1 MMKKTVLILL
11 LLFLFALPVS
21 AEENTYKELYEA
33 GGIEDVWEL
42 AGDDAAKFG
51 SRLGL
56 DPSDPDWV
64 NRLGAETVFSEIWDF
79 LREGGRGPF
88 RAAAEM
94 FALIIIFAAASLS
107 ERLSKYK
114 TAISYIFVVLAAAGV
129 LRPMF
134 SLISS
139 AAAAVKGSALFMT
152 SFVPVYSGILTTS
165 GRGITASGM
174 SFLLLF
180 AAEAVNLIASFVVVP
195 LMSCYLGM
203 ALVSGVMPSGGA
215 LALGETLNRVATWFF
230 SLSLTVFLG
239 LLSIQTAVNSAADN
253 AGVRTVKF
261 VLGSLVP
268 VTGGALSE
276 SLGTLTSSMKLLGN
290 SVAMYAVLALSIAAL
305 PLVLE
310 ILLWRVCLYLVTA
323 VSELFG
329 VKEGV
334 NLFRCADKVL
344 STLLGIILFS
354 ACLFIISL
362 AVVTNS
368 G

>member
-1 MMKKTVLILL
+1 MLVFSFSAT
-11 LLFLFALPVS
+11 
-21 AEENTYKELYEA
+21 AEESVYSGIYEA
-33 GGIEDVWEL
+33 SGAEKIKES
-42 AGDDAAKFG
+42 AGDEMREF
-51 SRLGL
+51 SQRLGI
-56 DPSDPDWV
+56 DPANPDWV
-64 NRLGAETVFSEIWDF
+64 NKLDGETVFGEICDF
-79 LREGGRGPF
+79 LREGGRGPLK
-88 RAAAEM
+88 AAAEM
-94 FALIIIFAAASLS
+94 FALIIIFAAACLS
-107 ERLSKYK
+107 ERINKYK
-114 TAISYIFVVLAAAGV
+114 TAISYIFVLAVAAGV
-129 LRPMF
+129 LLPMF

-139 AAAAVKGSALFMT
+139 AASAVKGGALFMT
-152 SFVPVYSGILTTS
+152 SFVPIYSGILTVS
-165 GRGITASGM
+165 GRGATASGM

-203 ALVSGVMPSGGA
+203 ALVSGVLPGGGA
-215 LALGETLNRVATWFF
+215 LSLGEAVNKVATWFF

-276 SLGTLTSSMKLLGN
+276 SLGTLTASMKLLGN
-290 SVAMYAVLALSIAAL
+290 SLSMYAVVALGIAVL
-305 PLVLE
+305 PLICEL
-310 ILLWRVCLYLVTA
+310 LLWRVCLYLITA

-329 VKEGV
+329 VCEGV

-354 ACLFIISL
+354 TCLFIISL